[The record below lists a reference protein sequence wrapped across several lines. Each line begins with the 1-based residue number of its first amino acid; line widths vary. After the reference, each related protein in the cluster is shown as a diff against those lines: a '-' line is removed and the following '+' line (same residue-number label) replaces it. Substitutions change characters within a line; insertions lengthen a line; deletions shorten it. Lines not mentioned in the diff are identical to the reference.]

1 MRERIIFFTRLPE
14 MGSGKTRL
22 AKFLSEDERF
32 DLITKLFTRTLRE
45 IEATRVSYS
54 IHYSGNKEEIRFFG
68 IPTHEQEGEDL
79 GEKMHR
85 SLVHELRSY
94 SKVVLIGSDLAN
106 ISADYIKTAFEALD
120 TKDLVLGPS
129 LDGGYGLIAMKEDL
143 DVFTGITYSRPD
155 VLEKT
160 IDKLGPTKSY
170 QILSPLRDIDEPID
184 LVREEIR
191 PEEIEL
197 LGYGEYNLNY
207 KYKKGVQTG
216 VFRVNLGS
224 QMDLGE
230 DQIPYEYGALK
241 ALEASGV
248 TPKPYKKVK
257 KGAWVPRP
265 YLTMEYLEGRPLD
278 YDRDMEIA
286 AYILSTIHSQPTENT
301 GLIQATRPF
310 EKMYEEFEAMFSHYR
325 AWDKKDEEVEGWIQR
340 LLAIAESLGLS
351 DGIKTPSIINTELNN
366 RNFIIGE
373 TKESSYLI
381 DWEKPLIGDAEQDLA
396 HFTVPTTT
404 KWKTDKVLT
413 REEVDSFLDLYEA
426 YRPLDRKLF
435 DKYYIFN
442 CLRGISWSSM
452 ARVEYDGARALSN
465 DETLE
470 KIKLF
475 TSVDFIDFIYQNFYK
490 EYDID

>member
-1 MRERIIFFTRLPE
+1 MMF
-14 MGSGKTRL
+14 
-22 AKFLSEDERF
+22 
-32 DLITKLFTRTLRE
+32 
-45 IEATRVSYS
+45 
-54 IHYSGNKEEIRFFG
+54 N
-68 IPTHEQEGEDL
+68 
-79 GEKMHR
+79 
-85 SLVHELRSY
+85 
-94 SKVVLIGSDLAN
+94 
-106 ISADYIKTAFEALD
+106 
-120 TKDLVLGPS
+120 
-129 LDGGYGLIAMKEDL
+129 
-143 DVFTGITYSRPD
+143 
-155 VLEKT
+155 
-160 IDKLGPTKSY
+160 
-170 QILSPLRDIDEPID
+170 
-184 LVREEIR
+184 
-191 PEEIEL
+191 
-197 LGYGEYNLNY
+197 
-207 KYKKGVQTG
+207 
-216 VFRVNLGS
+216 
-224 QMDLGE
+224 
-230 DQIPYEYGALK
+230 
-241 ALEASGV
+241 
-248 TPKPYKKVK
+248 
-257 KGAWVPRP
+257 
-265 YLTMEYLEGRPLD
+265 
-278 YDRDMEIA
+278 
-286 AYILSTIHSQPTENT
+286 
-301 GLIQATRPF
+301 
-310 EKMYEEFEAMFSHYR
+310 EFETMFSHYR
-325 AWDKKDEEVEGWIQR
+325 AWDKKDREIEGWIQK

-351 DGIKTPSIINTELNN
+351 DSIKTPSIINTELNN